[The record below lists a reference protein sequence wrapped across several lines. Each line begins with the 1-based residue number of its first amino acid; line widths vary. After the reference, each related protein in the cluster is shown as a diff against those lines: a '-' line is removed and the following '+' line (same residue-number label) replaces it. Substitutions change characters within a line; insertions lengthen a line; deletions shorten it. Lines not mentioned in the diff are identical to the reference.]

1 MGAKMTVHSMRR
13 PRVKPE
19 HRAYRTVDGHVRI
32 GSVVHGIGAEVKD
45 PDGWVWTLV
54 EAMDGTR
61 TGADVVAEV
70 SRRHPHLRLPAEDI
84 VQAMTDLTAAGY
96 VEDAGAVPPPELSE
110 RERERYGRGM
120 TLMRWMD
127 LQPRQ
132 NPWEP
137 QLRLRRARVLLV
149 GVGGTGGAAAR
160 DLVASGVGRLHCV
173 EPDVVELS
181 NLNRQTLYREQDLG
195 TPKIDAALR
204 ALRALNPHTTVTG
217 ERREVRGPA
226 DLEDLLTGTHGNL
239 GPATSGNLGP
249 ATADGF
255 GPSASGR
262 PASGGSGTSV
272 RGGSVAGPRYDV
284 LLLAADRPAAIRR
297 WANQV
302 CLATGTPWAEAGY
315 RGPLVSVGMFR
326 PGRSACWVCLRDAEA
341 ERRDLRLAPGQ
352 DEDVASPRMPWNPVN
367 AVTAGLSGS
376 LLAHAALALLCDVP
390 RMDAG
395 CRFGLN
401 LMMPGDPVMQRTPR
415 RPHCPACGTK
425 PSTKRAVPAP
435 EPAAPAP
442 EPAVPAPDPD
452 MTAPVPEPAVP
463 AADSDTTAPVP
474 EPAVPAPDPDT
485 TAPVP
490 EPAVP
495 APDPDTT
502 APVPEPAAPAPD
514 PNTTA
519 PVPEP
524 AVPAA
529 DSDTTAPAPDT
540 TAPAPDT
547 TAPAPASAPPPP
559 SGGASS

>member
-1 MGAKMTVHSMRR
+1 MTVHSMRR

-19 HRAYRTVDGHVRI
+19 HRAYRTVDGHIRI

-61 TGADVVAEV
+61 TGADVIAEV
-70 SRRHPHLRLPAEDI
+70 SRRHPQLRLPAEDI

-239 GPATSGNLGP
+239 GPATSGNP
-249 ATADGF
+249 AADGF

-262 PASGGSGTSV
+262 PASGGPGTSV

-390 RMDAG
+390 RTDAG

-452 MTAPVPEPAVP
+452 MTAPAPEPAVLSPEPAALEPEPAVP
-463 AADSDTTAPVP
+463 ATDS
-474 EPAVPAPDPDT
+474 
-485 TAPVP
+485 
-490 EPAVP
+490 
-495 APDPDTT
+495 
-502 APVPEPAAPAPD
+502 
-514 PNTTA
+514 
-519 PVPEP
+519 
-524 AVPAA
+524 
-529 DSDTTAPAPDT
+529 DT

-559 SGGASS
+559 SGASS

>member
-1 MGAKMTVHSMRR
+1 MRR

-249 ATADGF
+249 ATSGNLGPATSDGF

-452 MTAPVPEPAVP
+452 TTAPVPEPAVPAAEPAAPAPDPNMTAPVPEPAVP

-474 EPAVPAPDPDT
+474 EL
-485 TAPVP
+485 
-490 EPAVP
+490 
-495 APDPDTT
+495 
-502 APVPEPAAPAPD
+502 
-514 PNTTA
+514 
-519 PVPEP
+519 

-529 DSDTTAPAPDT
+529 DSDT

-559 SGGASS
+559 SGGVSS